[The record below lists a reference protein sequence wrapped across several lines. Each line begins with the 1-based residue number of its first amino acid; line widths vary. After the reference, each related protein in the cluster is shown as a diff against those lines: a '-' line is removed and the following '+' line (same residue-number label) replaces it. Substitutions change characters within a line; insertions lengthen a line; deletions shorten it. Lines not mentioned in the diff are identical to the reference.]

1 MGLIRVGERLTL
13 VRQAE
18 RGQEPNAFD
27 DRDDAAIRRD
37 TADAHLSPQYH
48 QINVRGRR
56 LRCVSGT

>member
-1 MGLIRVGERLTL
+1 MRVGERLTL

-27 DRDDAAIRRD
+27 DRDGAAIRRD
-37 TADAHLSPQYH
+37 TAGALLSRQYN

-56 LRCVSGT
+56 LPCVSGT

>member
-1 MGLIRVGERLTL
+1 MRVGERLNP

-18 RGQEPNAFD
+18 RGQEPTAFD
-27 DRDDAAIRRD
+27 DRDGAAIRRD
-37 TADAHLSPQYH
+37 TADAHLSRQYH

>member
-27 DRDDAAIRRD
+27 DRDRVVSRRDDAASKRD
-37 TADAHLSPQYH
+37 HPGALQS
-48 QINVRGRR
+48 R
-56 LRCVSGT
+56 

>member
-27 DRDDAAIRRD
+27 DRDDAASKSDHPGALQSR
-37 TADAHLSPQYH
+37 
-48 QINVRGRR
+48 
-56 LRCVSGT
+56 